1 MKLEYFILGITSINP
16 MTGYDIKKYLDTEGR
31 FGRARAPLS
40 QIYTTLKRMV
50 EQDWI
55 MYVEEKRENKPD
67 IKIYHNTKLGKEVLL
82 EYLHSPINLS
92 FRFKESE
99 TIDRIK
105 FSFLVKP
112 EVIIEQVQTELNM
125 ITMISLML
133 YLLFNNQSSK
143 LLSIEDLAY
152 TQEIYEN
159 IHRIGT
165 RAIDD
170 YVLSLEEM
178 IKFFIAKKEH
188 KND

>member
-55 MYVEEKRENKPD
+55 MYVEEKRENRPD
-67 IKIYHNTKLGKEVLL
+67 IKIYQNTKLGKEVLL

-112 EVIIEQVQTELNM
+112 EVIIEQIQTELNYRKEQ
-125 ITMISLML
+125 IAQFRFRDRTI
-133 YLLFNNQSSK
+133 SSK
-143 LLSIEDLAY
+143 ILSIEDLAY

-159 IHRIGT
+159 IHRSGT
-165 RAIDD
+165 RALDD

-178 IKFFIAKKEH
+178 IKFFIAKKEQ